1 MRDGVGA
8 KTGHVRIAVMSA
20 LWMAVLFLLG
30 GNWAEAADRRS
41 AGEELHDVMVLPGH
55 SSVAGGHASLAEV
68 TGKEDQGQAHGN
80 VPWEGGDDDELA
92 QGGND
97 QAGSVANAV
106 TDDTARSEVASSMQA
121 EPPSPP
127 PDIVVSTIDEHTLLA
142 ANASPVDTAP
152 GKGNT
157 APTPKTTKENSV
169 SSSVIVGAG
178 VAIAV
183 GVAAAAGGSSGSDS
197 DSPAATTSTSTP
209 TSTPTSGD
217 TEVIHLT
224 DLVRIGDDSDYNSN
238 HPDKFKQSRPS
249 GLSWTDTFTINNA
262 NTVTSARFNYTV
274 AASKVANPIYI
285 NGKLAG
291 KLCNPGNTA
300 WNVEA
305 CSLNITG
312 YIHSGSNEIKIKCAI
327 DESDTATPYDDVEIY
342 DLRIE
347 LTH

>member
-1 MRDGVGA
+1 MGV
-8 KTGHVRIAVMSA
+8 KTGFVRVAVMSA
-20 LWMAVLFLLG
+20 LWMAILFQPG
-30 GNWAEAADRRS
+30 ANWAEAADRWI
-41 AGEELHDVMVLPGH
+41 AGEKSYDVKEILDQLAVTVGQEPLGEDPGKIYP
-55 SSVAGGHASLAEV
+55 AE
-68 TGKEDQGQAHGN
+68 AYGN
-80 VPWEGGDDDELA
+80 VPWEGADDDELSPV
-92 QGGND
+92 GKE
-97 QAGSVANAV
+97 QAGSVAIAMM
-106 TDDTARSEVASSMQA
+106 DDSGRAGVVSSIQ
-121 EPPSPP
+121 EKPPSPP
-127 PDIVVSTIDEHTLLA
+127 PEQSIPAIDGHTLLA
-142 ANASPVDTAP
+142 MNASPDDTTP

-157 APTPKTTKENSV
+157 APAPKTTKENSV
-169 SSSVIVGAG
+169 STPVLVGAG

-197 DSPAATTSTSTP
+197 DSPTAP
-209 TSTPTSGD
+209 TSAPTSGNTD
-217 TEVIHLT
+217 VIHLA

-249 GLSWTDTFTINNA
+249 GLSWTDTFTINNV
-262 NTVTSARFNYTV
+262 NSVRSAMFNYTV

-312 YIHSGSNEIKIKCAI
+312 YIHSGLNEIMVKCAI
-327 DESDTATPYDDVEIY
+327 DESDSSTPYDDVEIY

-347 LTH
+347 LIH

>member
-1 MRDGVGA
+1 MRDGVRA
-8 KTGHVRIAVMSA
+8 KTGHVRVAVMSA
-20 LWMAVLFLLG
+20 LWMAILFLLG

-41 AGEELHDVMVLPGH
+41 AGEELYDVMVLPDH
-55 SSVAGGHASLAEV
+55 LSVTAGQASLAGV
-68 TGKEDQGQAHGN
+68 PGKKDQGQAHGN

-92 QGGND
+92 QGGNE
-97 QAGSVANAV
+97 QAGSVANAM
-106 TDDTARSEVASSMQA
+106 TDDSARSEVASSTQDK
-121 EPPSPP
+121 PPSPP
-127 PDIVVSTIDEHTLLA
+127 PDIAVPTIDEHTLLA
-142 ANASPVDTAP
+142 ANASPVDSAP
-152 GKGNT
+152 GKGNS

-169 SSSVIVGAG
+169 STSVIVGAG

-183 GVAAAAGGSSGSDS
+183 GVAVAAGGSSGSDS
-197 DSPAATTSTSTP
+197 DSPAAPTSTP
-209 TSTPTSGD
+209 TSTSTSGD

-249 GLSWTDTFTINNA
+249 GLSWTDTFTINNV

-305 CSLNITG
+305 CSLNIMG

-327 DESDTATPYDDVEIY
+327 DESDTSTPYDDVEIY

-347 LTH
+347 LTN